1 MVPMATGRRVAACFT
16 LLALLFTTFASA
28 VHTADDDANHVI
40 LGAHD
45 AAAHVFT
52 AVPDA
57 SASLLHC
64 VACHW
69 ARSFR
74 PADGAATAAAP
85 TAVPTPPKCAD
96 VDATCVTAR
105 YSQPPLRSPPA
116 SPALV

>member
-1 MVPMATGRRVAACFT
+1 MAQTATGRRVAACFT

-28 VHTADDDANHVI
+28 VHTADDDVNHVI
-40 LGAHD
+40 AGAHD
-45 AAAHVFT
+45 ASAHVFT
-52 AVPDA
+52 KAPDA
-57 SASLLHC
+57 SASPIHC
-64 VACHW
+64 LACHW

-74 PADGAATAAAP
+74 PADDATTGTAP
-85 TAVPTPPKCAD
+85 MAVPTPPKCAD